1 MLLQFHEKFQLDLNF
16 EKNPISNKIV
26 NTKSFRAK
34 FESFIATIYRKIT
47 QPSLQNCR
55 FFGVI
60 QNAPEIKDII
70 NLVDTKKNETFI
82 IDFHVYL
89 IPFESLHLY
98 EFDGD

>member
-1 MLLQFHEKFQLDLNF
+1 MKIYYPLFCYHVLLHSHHKKLGEFYVLM
-16 EKNPISNKIV
+16 
-26 NTKSFRAK
+26 
-34 FESFIATIYRKIT
+34 
-47 QPSLQNCR
+47 QPSLQNLQ

-70 NLVDTKKNETFI
+70 NLIDTKKNETFI

-98 EFDGD
+98 EYLQ